1 MDYYLINVLCNAC
14 LLLVIRRFASD
25 FLETVSE
32 NRTFTNILSILW
44 FLGTL
49 LANEFF
55 HITVV
60 NLAVNLLL
68 IFLITSTY
76 AGKLWKKILVSV
88 FISVLSAA
96 CDMLAYAI
104 MMPILGEENYFYSF
118 ILTVIFMVL
127 MERIFG
133 IILRRGCAW
142 QMLSREMILLSLFPV
157 FAAVILYCVTVM
169 SGGVYQMVASI
180 AVVAIIILS
189 MVLFNS
195 LSYNFEEKWKQEN
208 LQKEVEAY
216 RRELETM
223 QSSDRNLQN
232 FRHDLRHHL
241 IELEGMARQ
250 GENDNISAYLQE
262 MRARFADSKRVVCT
276 GEHEIDGLV
285 NYLIEDAKSRQI
297 NVVTNV
303 KLPEDLKLSQYRMN
317 IIAGNLLENA
327 IEAAAKSTEKK
338 VHFSMQYSGGMLYLQ
353 IKNTYEG
360 TICIRNG
367 TVVGKS
373 KMQGHGIGLRSV
385 RDLVDEQ
392 KGKMDISV
400 DGNLFI
406 AEVMLAL

>member
-25 FLETVSE
+25 FLETVKE
-32 NRTFTNILSILW
+32 NRILEIVFSMLW

-49 LANEFF
+49 FANEFF

-68 IFLITSTY
+68 IFLITVTY

-169 SGGVYQMVASI
+169 SGGVYQMVASL

-216 RRELETM
+216 RRELETI

-262 MRARFADSKRVVCT
+262 MRTRYADGKRAVCT

-297 NVVTNV
+297 NVVTDV
-303 KLPEDLKLSQYRMN
+303 KLPEDLKLSQYRLN
-317 IIAGNLLENA
+317 IIVGNLLENA

-338 VHFSMQYSGGMLYLQ
+338 VFFSMHYSGGMLYLR

-367 TVVGKS
+367 AVVGKS
-373 KMQGHGIGLRSV
+373 RTQGHGIGLRSV

-392 KGKMDISV
+392 MGKMEISV
-400 DGNLFI
+400 DGNLFT